1 MWNSSDVVSDEPFV
15 NFEEVFK
22 LCGSDK
28 ILFNL
33 SHAFTSIR
41 YFVPILNIIKHYE
54 IIIPTELVTWTGAII
69 LFAETRLESY
79 ASFSVIFWWWIRH
92 ATVNNHLFFF
102 SWKNDIF
109 SYHLEKQRKLF
120 RKQINTRVTIVV
132 VESC

>member
-54 IIIPTELVTWTGAII
+54 IIIPTKQLLTWTSAII
-69 LFAETRLESY
+69 LFAETCLES
-79 ASFSVIFWWWIRH
+79 
-92 ATVNNHLFFF
+92 
-102 SWKNDIF
+102 
-109 SYHLEKQRKLF
+109 
-120 RKQINTRVTIVV
+120 
-132 VESC
+132 